1 MRILILV
8 FIIIFQQGKL
18 MAQTLYDFTI
28 QDVDGKVIN
37 LKDFE
42 GKPVLLVNT
51 ASRCG
56 FTKQYTNLANLYQE
70 YLEKDL
76 IIIGTPSNSFNQELA
91 SEEEVKEFCLVNYN
105 TKFILTE
112 IIDVKGPNV
121 HPIYGWLKENYS
133 QTPKWNFYKYLF
145 NGKGELVDSWSSITS
160 PDSKKITKKID
171 QLI

>member
-1 MRILILV
+1 L
-8 FIIIFQQGKL
+8 
-18 MAQTLYDFTI
+18 D
-28 QDVDGKVIN
+28 
-37 LKDFE
+37 
-42 GKPVLLVNT
+42 
-51 ASRCG
+51 
-56 FTKQYTNLANLYQE
+56 
-70 YLEKDL
+70 KDL

-112 IIDVKGPNV
+112 IIDVKGPNA

-145 NGKGELVDSWSSITS
+145 NSKGELVDSWSSMTN

-171 QLI
+171 ELI